1 MNQTIIP
8 PFHIIGIAVR
18 TTNENGQSVKDLGNL
33 WARFMTENIADKIP
47 NKADNTLYCIYTDYE
62 KDFTKPYTAIIGC
75 KVENLD
81 KIPEGL
87 TGKRIPGAEYAKF
100 IAKGNDMQK
109 MVGEAWYTIWNT
121 DLARK
126 YTADFE
132 VYSEKSYRTEGAEVD
147 IYVSVG

>member
-1 MNQTIIP
+1 MNTTIIP
-8 PFHIIGIAVR
+8 PFDVIGIAVR
-18 TTNENGQSVKDLGNL
+18 TTNENGQSAKDLGNL
-33 WARFMTENIADKIP
+33 WARFMTEKIADKIP
-47 NKADNTLYCIYTDYE
+47 NKVDHSIYCIYTDYE

-75 KVENLD
+75 KVERLD
-81 KIPEGL
+81 EIPEGL
-87 TGKRIPGAEYAKF
+87 TGKRIQGAEYAKF